1 MTGNGERLGR
11 DAMRGTLLAGILGA
25 ATAAGQ
31 VLGPD
36 FTSAEL
42 KCQNGIAAAE
52 SKLLDARTKCVA
64 KCLKAARAGEVP
76 ASDCQGPAFGGATA
90 TCVLDS
96 EKGAEAKAVAAIGK
110 ACRTDCPECYPGADC
125 AARATQV
132 VGEVSAA
139 ADAQILPFVYC
150 GVQTALTKDEA
161 KCEDTTAKAVTKLA
175 GGIEKCA
182 AKCKSAES
190 KGEVAVGACA
200 PPAQDMKT
208 ADCVGTAQDKAVAAI
223 GKVCGVARPGCYPQ
237 FASTLFPGVV
247 TSVFQA
253 RYAPT
258 WCGG

>member
-1 MTGNGERLGR
+1 MTNRQGGAGVTPATSQNGALIRPILSGSVGARESRQIRADAESSARGNRAASVETLSGSLLRALPRASEAGRRATMTGNGERLGR
-11 DAMRGTLLAGILGA
+11 DAMRGILLAGILGA

-64 KCLKAARAGEVP
+64 KCLKAARAGGGP
-76 ASDCQGPAFGGATA
+76 ASGGQGPAFGGATA
-90 TCVLDS
+90 TCVLGG

-161 KCEDTTAKAVTKLA
+161 K
-175 GGIEKCA
+175 
-182 AKCKSAES
+182 
-190 KGEVAVGACA
+190 
-200 PPAQDMKT
+200 
-208 ADCVGTAQDKAVAAI
+208 
-223 GKVCGVARPGCYPQ
+223 
-237 FASTLFPGVV
+237 
-247 TSVFQA
+247 
-253 RYAPT
+253 
-258 WCGG
+258 